1 MSNGRQFAGWVCVV
15 LAFAVIVMLGYGVLD
30 PIGMPAAGATS
41 MGALLVGLLPS
52 VGLALTV
59 FAIGLWLLKGKR

>member
-1 MSNGRQFAGWVCVV
+1 MSNGREFAGWACVV
-15 LAFAVIVMLGYGVLD
+15 LGFAVIVMLGYGVLD
-30 PIGMPAAGATS
+30 PIGMPAGATS

-52 VGLALTV
+52 VALALVV